1 MVFPFI
7 AAAFTAVTSALA
19 SIGPVMATFAT
30 NVLPTLA
37 PYLAK
42 GLEVMTN
49 VARVAEV
56 VAQILGVFRPG
67 ETATDMG
74 ERALQA
80 AEKGITP
87 QGFDNHDEYMN
98 ALRKFQ
104 LDPEKQHDPIAT
116 LISGLAVV
124 SVGMDAKL
132 DLPDGTSGNLWQL
145 VAADGNY
152 FTADKILNLVQTGQ
166 NLTDVVSYFTGKLGG
181 AEALQTE
188 NQLLKLDKANH
199 PDTNEN
205 SLRERMYSA
214 QERVQAGADAM

>member
-7 AAAFTAVTSALA
+7 AVAFSAVTSALA

-30 NVLPTLA
+30 KVLPTLA

-42 GLEVMTN
+42 GLEVITN

-56 VAQILGVFRPG
+56 VAQILGVIKPG
-67 ETATDMG
+67 ETVADMG

-80 AEKGITP
+80 AEKDITP

-116 LISGLAVV
+116 LVSGLAVV

-132 DLPDGTSGNLWQL
+132 DLPDGASGNLWQL

-152 FTADKILNLVQTGQ
+152 FTADKILDLVQTGQ

-188 NQLLKLDKANH
+188 NQLLKLDKTNH
-199 PDTNEN
+199 TDTNEN
-205 SLRERMYSA
+205 TLRERMYTA
-214 QERVQAGADAM
+214 QERVQAGADAL